1 MNYGL
6 ICLVTLPTFWA
17 NSAMAFIARRLL
29 SLPALQFVT
38 ITHCYASLR
47 LSKDKKRY
55 TVSTTQLRFL
65 GL

>member
-6 ICLVTLPTFWA
+6 ICLATLPTFWV

-38 ITHCYASLR
+38 ITHCYASMR

-55 TVSTTQLRFL
+55 TLSTSQLRFL
-65 GL
+65 EL